1 MWIVYTALG
10 IAGIDIATAKQYG
23 SIQGSWECIN
33 RSFTSCDILC
43 KCLLMNVRLDH
54 SILISLPLVH
64 DHKYVIS
71 LTVLIHTITSA
82 GSVWQINAK
91 SATASLIANLRVL
104 QLASLSKSVS
114 NAETWCLQNGL
125 RPSSSGWRRT
135 TSSTWP
141 STVSGNNSNH
151 ETCRPLETRRSL
163 LVLQI
168 LNSMYNK

>member
-104 QLASLSKSVS
+104 QLASLSKSPTTGNPPHMSQSS
-114 NAETWCLQNGL
+114 NISFIIWQGRSPAG
-125 RPSSSGWRRT
+125 SYSSGPTYRMVNLVP
-135 TSSTWP
+135 TSVGTRHCHRLSLCSWP
-141 STVSGNNSNH
+141 
-151 ETCRPLETRRSL
+151 
-163 LVLQI
+163 
-168 LNSMYNK
+168 NK